1 MSRNLKALNSA
12 FIWCSY
18 GIRTAKICPSEFT
31 KSFKKRGKFSA
42 EIASPDQKDASGE
55 TLLNLAIAADDA
67 VAIPLDRGAEV
78 NLASR
83 GLRADTARVLLQKQ
97 KYL

>member
-1 MSRNLKALNSA
+1 MQLRDTGCENPLELVYEKLQ
-12 FIWCSY
+12 
-18 GIRTAKICPSEFT
+18 
-31 KSFKKRGKFSA
+31 KSGKFSA

-67 VAIPLDRGAEV
+67 AAIALDRGAVV

-83 GLRADTARVLLQKQ
+83 GLRADTARMLLQK
-97 KYL
+97 